1 MFPTP
6 IEKTSKTNRFIYYS
20 SVILV
25 LLLWLVPLMIR
36 TLAAFKTADQL
47 NAGGR
52 GFVLPEPFTLY
63 AFKTKSFPP
72 KVIPSST
79 PSSRIL

>member
-6 IEKTSKTNRFIYYS
+6 VEKTSKTNRFIYYS
-20 SVILV
+20 SVALV
-25 LLLWLVPLMIR
+25 LLLWLVPLMII

-52 GFVLPEPFTLY
+52 GLSCLNHLLY
-63 AFKTKSFPP
+63 M
-72 KVIPSST
+72 PSEQLLLMS
-79 PSSRIL
+79 PL